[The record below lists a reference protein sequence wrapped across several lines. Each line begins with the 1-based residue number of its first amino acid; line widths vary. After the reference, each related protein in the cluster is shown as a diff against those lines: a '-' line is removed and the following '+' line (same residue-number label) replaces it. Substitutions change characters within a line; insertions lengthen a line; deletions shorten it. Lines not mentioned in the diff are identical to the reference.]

1 MSAHSAVAEA
11 ALQDD
16 TMRQILADYR
26 RAQID
31 EKLRAMLGL
40 LEIFTLRHESMTP
53 NDVRL
58 VLDAG
63 VSREAIRDAFYVAFL
78 FNTYDRLAD
87 TLGWELPDKRYYAKA
102 GSFLL
107 KKGYL

>member
-1 MSAHSAVAEA
+1 
-11 ALQDD
+11 
-16 TMRQILADYR
+16 
-26 RAQID
+26 
-31 EKLRAMLGL
+31 MLGL
-40 LEIFTLRHESMTP
+40 LETFTLQPEQLSA
-53 NDVRL
+53 DAVRK
-58 VLDAG
+58 VLAAG
-63 VSREAIRDAFYVAFL
+63 VTREAIRDAFYVAFL